1 MKSNIHHTPLRL
13 TSIPSIST
21 DSEGRTIHGYQNRTD
36 LHYVDGWRDYVE
48 PGFDGLTQ
56 RLGDLVYDEA
66 KDIVT
71 RVVIDKTA
79 EELEAERRAM
89 VPFSITPTQGR
100 IALKLMGLLDNVNT
114 MIENSEDAAL
124 KIYWEYS
131 LSWDRQNSYI
141 SSMANLLGMTEQD
154 LDNFFIEASQIQ

>member
-1 MKSNIHHTPLRL
+1 MKSNINNLSRTFSQLPKSWPARPNLINYDKADA
-13 TSIPSIST
+13 SIHQ
-21 DSEGRTIHGYQNRTD
+21 E
-36 LHYVDGWRDYVE
+36 DGWREVIR
-48 PGFDGLTQ
+48 PTVQ
-56 RLGDLVYDEA
+56 ANQKLGELYYDQEN
-66 KDIVT
+66 DVVT
-71 RVVIDKTA
+71 YAVLDKTP

-131 LSWDRQNSYI
+131 LSWDRQNTYI

-154 LDNFFIEASQIQ
+154 LDNFFIEASKIQ